1 MKNSIEVSIFREH
14 SYLKNQLSWEKL
26 EMLTIDAEM
35 KWTYFGKL
43 GFDNYLKI
51 IPRSFEEILKEINE
65 AN

>member
-26 EMLTIDAEM
+26 EMLKIDVEM

-51 IPRSFEEILKEINE
+51 IPPSFEEILKEINE